1 MKKTGRKYITKTF
14 INIIIILAMSLSFTT
29 NSYASS
35 LGKMGDIYTPDAS
48 VIGIGQKILWLVQII
63 CYAAAFIIL
72 LLKGVKFMKSAPE
85 AKADVKKELVAYSI
99 GAFILFGVGT
109 LVRIIANIAIDN
121 LN

>member
-1 MKKTGRKYITKTF
+1 MKKSGRKYITKTF
-14 INIIIILAMSLSFTT
+14 INIIIILAMSLFFTT

-72 LLKGVKFMKSAPE
+72 LLKGIKFMKSH
-85 AKADVKKELVAYSI
+85 
-99 GAFILFGVGT
+99 
-109 LVRIIANIAIDN
+109 
-121 LN
+121 